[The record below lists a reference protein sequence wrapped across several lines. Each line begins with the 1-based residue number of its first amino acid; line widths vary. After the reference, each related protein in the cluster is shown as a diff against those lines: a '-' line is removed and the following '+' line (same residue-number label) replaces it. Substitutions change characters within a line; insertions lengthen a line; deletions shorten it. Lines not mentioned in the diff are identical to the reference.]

1 MTLRHLPNLLSAL
14 RLLAAPLAGWA
25 ILAEHDSLAL
35 AMFAFAGLSDLA
47 DGFIARRWGFA
58 SRFGAWLDPA
68 ADKLL
73 MLVCFVALLKVGAV
87 PLWLVVL
94 VITRDLVIA
103 GGAVLAKIL
112 NLPLRIAPLM
122 IGKAAMAVLA
132 GFVGIR
138 LLLLALDQEA
148 AALIAACGY
157 TVAVFVLLSG
167 LAYAQLFL
175 RALLSG
181 RRTA

>member
-1 MTLRHLPNLLSAL
+1 MLRHLPNLLSAL
-14 RLLAAPLAGWA
+14 RLLAAPLAAWA
-25 ILAEHDSLAL
+25 ILEDHDSLAL

-47 DGFIARRWGFA
+47 DGFVARRWGFT

-73 MLVCFVALLKVGAV
+73 MLSCFVALLKVGAV
-87 PLWLVVL
+87 PVALVVL
-94 VITRDLVIA
+94 VIARDLVIA
-103 GGAVLAKIL
+103 GGALLAKAL
-112 NLPLRIAPLM
+112 NLPMRIEPLV
-122 IGKAAMAVLA
+122 IGKAAMVVLA

-138 LLLLALDQEA
+138 LLLLAFDQDAPRLVA
-148 AALIAACGY
+148 AGGY

-167 LAYAQLFL
+167 AAYAQLFL